1 MKELS
6 FRFGFFFH
14 KDRFIIM
21 TTAPSSFFHQN
32 KNAKPQPSILF
43 LSFNRNP
50 SPSQSRHYVHAI
62 FGKTPIFGRSCVRA
76 TGFTLVELLAV
87 ITIIGVLA
95 GLTLG
100 AAGAV
105 RRHSATSQAKSQ
117 IAALQAACDR
127 YFSENNQYP
136 TGTSMPNPASDFNPN
151 SGTYQQGGRVLFTEL
166 FGTNQYNRA
175 PATKRYFEPK
185 TSMVNSTNSPTT
197 YFIDPW
203 GYAFGYNCSQN
214 SDGTWNPPLIWS
226 TAGQTTGA
234 GNTNKWVAS
243 WPKM

>member
-1 MKELS
+1 
-6 FRFGFFFH
+6 
-14 KDRFIIM
+14 M
-21 TTAPSSFFHQN
+21 TTPSSSFFHQN
-32 KNAKPQPSILF
+32 KNTSLKTIQRQLTSGRKLARSHFPP
-43 LSFNRNP
+43 LSR
-50 SPSQSRHYVHAI
+50 AI
-62 FGKTPIFGRSCVRA
+62 FFPKVIFSRSGHG
-76 TGFTLVELLAV
+76 TSGFTLVELLSV
-87 ITIIGVLA
+87 ISIIGVLA

-185 TSMVNSTNSPTT
+185 TSMVNSTNSATT
-197 YFIDPW
+197 YFTDPW
-203 GYAFGYNCSQN
+203 GYAYGYN
-214 SDGTWNPPLIWS
+214 SDGTNAPLIWS

-234 GNTNKWVAS
+234 GNTNKWITS